1 MEKTFFIIKP
11 DGVQRGLVGEVLH
24 RIEVRG
30 FKLEALD
37 MRMVTPELLS
47 QHYEALVDRPFFPKI
62 VDYMTSG
69 PVIIGVFSGNEA
81 IASWRKMMGATN
93 PLEASPGTI
102 RGDFAQAPSENGA
115 TFNIVHGSDS
125 KESAQREMLLWF
137 GKEV

>member
-93 PLEASPGTI
+93 PLEALPGTI

>member
-102 RGDFAQAPSENGA
+102 REIGRAH
-115 TFNIVHGSDS
+115 V
-125 KESAQREMLLWF
+125 
-137 GKEV
+137 

>member
-37 MRMVTPELLS
+37 MRMVAPELLS

>member
-62 VDYMTSG
+62 VDYMTSC

-115 TFNIVHGSDS
+115 TLNIVHGSDS